1 MYAFVYC
8 KRLNFIILQS
18 LYKAKENE
26 IETEHHFKALAER
39 EYGRLKND
47 IKRLKDE
54 IASLRQKKNI
64 QEVRF
69 EISGREHLYSRILW
83 LVLTCT
89 YSNSSISQE

>member
-1 MYAFVYC
+1 MPFVYC
-8 KRLNFIILQS
+8 KILNFFILQT

-26 IETEHHFKALAER
+26 IETENHFKALAER

-54 IASLRQKKNI
+54 IAALREKKNT

-69 EISGREHLYSRILW
+69 EFLDGS
-83 LVLTCT
+83 T
-89 YSNSSISQE
+89 YIAKYYCWSSLAHGSISHE

>member
-1 MYAFVYC
+1 MPFVYC
-8 KRLNFIILQS
+8 KILNFIILQS

-54 IASLRQKKNI
+54 IASLKQKKNI

-69 EISGREHLYSRILW
+69 EIFGWEHLRILQNFMGCPY
-83 LVLTCT
+83 LHIL
-89 YSNSSISQE
+89 QQ

>member
-1 MYAFVYC
+1 MSFVYC
-8 KRLNFIILQS
+8 KILNFIILQS

-39 EYGRLKND
+39 EYGHLKSD

-69 EISGREHLYSRILW
+69 EFLEGNTYIAKFYGLS
-83 LVLTCT
+83 LTCT
-89 YSNSSISQE
+89 QSYSSISQE